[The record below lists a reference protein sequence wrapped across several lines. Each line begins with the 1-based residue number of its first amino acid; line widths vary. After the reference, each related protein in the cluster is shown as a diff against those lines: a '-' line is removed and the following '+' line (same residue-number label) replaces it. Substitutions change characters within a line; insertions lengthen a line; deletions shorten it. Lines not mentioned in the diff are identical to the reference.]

1 MMIKALIPL
10 LLLLPQLLW
19 AKPLPAFVDAGEVG
33 QAILLNRLG
42 TCYGI
47 TPAHVIDGGF
57 FASVTGGLPDA
68 PQGDADVLMTFGYD
82 LALLRVSGGIESE
95 CTEGYQRQQN
105 QDALFAEATTGHLL
119 TVRSDG
125 SVSRQQVSIV
135 DTGMIHV
142 QVKPMAGG
150 EPLMK
155 GMSGSLLEVRDRP
168 AGLLMSVDP
177 ENGHGKVLRYDR
189 VTETIAPFF
198 GNTGSAAAQK
208 AAARAAPAK
217 AAIEGLAVI
226 RWSGPPLDGNS
237 RALNLLDGN
246 PDTAWYTPPR
256 DFPIDVEIQLSE
268 GKSRVL
274 RQVELVAGNV
284 TPEQRLPRD
293 FEVMVSTRDK
303 GGWHP
308 VGSATLFA
316 ADGGSILQFAPV
328 RGRRLLLRIHSHW
341 GDSEAVGLG
350 ELRIQ

>member
-1 MMIKALIPL
+1 MIRVGIF

-19 AKPLPAFVDAGEVG
+19 GKPLPAFMDSGEVG

-42 TCYGI
+42 TCYAI

-57 FASVTGGLPDA
+57 FATVIGGLPTA

-82 LALLRVSGGIESE
+82 LALLRVSGAVEGD
-95 CTEGYQRQQN
+95 CTEGYRRESS
-105 QDALFAEATTGHLL
+105 QDDLFAEATTGHLL

-125 SVSRQQVSIV
+125 SISRQQVSIV

-198 GNTGSAAAQK
+198 GDSRSAAAQK
-208 AAARAAPAK
+208 IATRAAPAK
-217 AAIEGLAVI
+217 SAIEGLSVI
-226 RWSGPPLDGNS
+226 RWSSPPLDGNS
-237 RALNLLDGN
+237 RAPNLLDGD
-246 PDTAWYTPPR
+246 PDTSWYAKPAG
-256 DFPIDVEIQLSE
+256 FPVDIEIRLSD

-274 RQVELVAGNV
+274 GQVELVAGGV
-284 TPEQRLPRD
+284 TPKQRLPRD
-293 FEVMVSTRDK
+293 FEVMVSNKEK
-303 GGWHP
+303 GGWNP

-316 ADGGSILQFAPV
+316 ADGGKTLQFAPV
-328 RGRRLLLRIHSHW
+328 RGKRLLLRIHSNW